1 MQSVEVLQNTM
12 NEFQVKAEL
21 HYVIKEGW
29 YIAMLHQ
36 MFKSVIDQ
44 DRAAVVICDTEHTIV
59 YMNPAAVQNYANR
72 GGAELVGKSLLACH
86 NERSND
92 MIRKIVSWFADSKEH
107 NMIHTFYNEK
117 QNKDVYMVALRDE
130 DGELLGY
137 YEKHEFRNKETAK
150 MYDFEQSLV

>member
-1 MQSVEVLQNTM
+1 M
-12 NEFQVKAEL
+12 
-21 HYVIKEGW
+21 
-29 YIAMLHQ
+29 
-36 MFKSVIDQ
+36 
-44 DRAAVVICDTEHTIV
+44 
-59 YMNPAAVQNYANR
+59 
-72 GGAELVGKSLLACH
+72 VGKRLLAGH
-86 NERSND
+86 NEQSNE

>member
-1 MQSVEVLQNTM
+1 MERVCLPATTSDQN
-12 NEFQVKAEL
+12 E
-21 HYVIKEGW
+21 
-29 YIAMLHQ
+29 
-36 MFKSVIDQ
+36 
-44 DRAAVVICDTEHTIV
+44 
-59 YMNPAAVQNYANR
+59 
-72 GGAELVGKSLLACH
+72 
-86 NERSND
+86 

>member
-1 MQSVEVLQNTM
+1 MQIVVERNWL
-12 NEFQVKAEL
+12 
-21 HYVIKEGW
+21 
-29 YIAMLHQ
+29 
-36 MFKSVIDQ
+36 
-44 DRAAVVICDTEHTIV
+44 DRV
-59 YMNPAAVQNYANR
+59 
-72 GGAELVGKSLLACH
+72 CH
-86 NERSND
+86 NERSNE

-137 YEKHEFRNKETAK
+137 YVKHEFRNKETAK

>member
-1 MQSVEVLQNTM
+1 
-12 NEFQVKAEL
+12 
-21 HYVIKEGW
+21 
-29 YIAMLHQ
+29 MLHQ

-86 NERSND
+86 NERSNE

-117 QNKDVYMVALRDE
+117 TCIWWHCGMRTESCSAIMKSMNFVIKKQRKCMILSSR
-130 DGELLGY
+130 
-137 YEKHEFRNKETAK
+137 
-150 MYDFEQSLV
+150 

>member
-1 MQSVEVLQNTM
+1 
-12 NEFQVKAEL
+12 
-21 HYVIKEGW
+21 
-29 YIAMLHQ
+29 MLHQ

-86 NERSND
+86 NEQSNE

-107 NMIHTFYNEK
+107 NMIHTFYSAIMKSMNFVIKK
-117 QNKDVYMVALRDE
+117 QRKCMILSSR
-130 DGELLGY
+130 
-137 YEKHEFRNKETAK
+137 
-150 MYDFEQSLV
+150 

>member
-1 MQSVEVLQNTM
+1 
-12 NEFQVKAEL
+12 
-21 HYVIKEGW
+21 
-29 YIAMLHQ
+29 MLHQ

-86 NERSND
+86 NERSNE

-107 NMIHTFYNEK
+107 IMIHTFYNEK

>member
-86 NERSND
+86 NERSNE

-107 NMIHTFYNEK
+107 NMIHTFY
-117 QNKDVYMVALRDE
+117 L
-130 DGELLGY
+130 
-137 YEKHEFRNKETAK
+137 
-150 MYDFEQSLV
+150 SLIHI

>member
-86 NERSND
+86 NERSNE

>member
-1 MQSVEVLQNTM
+1 
-12 NEFQVKAEL
+12 
-21 HYVIKEGW
+21 
-29 YIAMLHQ
+29 MLHQ

-86 NERSND
+86 NEQSNE

-107 NMIHTFYNEK
+107 NMIRGCCC
-117 QNKDVYMVALRDE
+117 KDQQTVFIRFP
-130 DGELLGY
+130 
-137 YEKHEFRNKETAK
+137 EFLCNFNPICTIHINVQK
-150 MYDFEQSLV
+150 

>member
-1 MQSVEVLQNTM
+1 MQRLHPLLL
-12 NEFQVKAEL
+12 KAES
-21 HYVIKEGW
+21 
-29 YIAMLHQ
+29 Q
-36 MFKSVIDQ
+36 FPQ
-44 DRAAVVICDTEHTIV
+44 AV
-59 YMNPAAVQNYANR
+59 
-72 GGAELVGKSLLACH
+72 
-86 NERSND
+86 
-92 MIRKIVSWFADSKEH
+92 RKIVSWFADSKEH